1 MLITTSHDHQP
12 DVAAVVLRQARPED
26 GDALRRLALLDDS
39 APLAG
44 EVIVAEQEGSLR
56 AALSIHSDRA
66 IADPFQRTGQ
76 LVELLRRRAEL
87 LREHTGEDERPGGPG
102 LLRRLARAA

>member
-12 DVAAVVLRQARPED
+12 DAAAVVLRQARPGD

-44 EVIVAEQEGSLR
+44 EVLLAEQDGELR
-56 AALSIHSDRA
+56 AAISLHSGRV
-66 IADPFQRTGQ
+66 IADPFRWTAD
-76 LVELLRRRAEL
+76 LVALLRTRADL
-87 LREHTGEDERPGGPG
+87 IADH
-102 LLRRLARAA
+102 ARAA